1 MKKIFFAA
9 IAVALTLASCGN
21 QTKSASQVVDS
32 DSVATAVDTAA
43 TAVKSA
49 QDVISLL
56 NTQLTEKNGKDL
68 TQTLT
73 DLKAKYAELVKSGNL
88 EEAKKYAE
96 TVKQFVTEHTDQIKS
111 VVGDNATVNTLIT
124 GIKNLPTDV
133 AATADD
139 AVNAA
144 KAGAADAAKTVDA
157 AKEAAKTKANETV
170 ESAKETAKQ
179 KAGEAA
185 SKAAGDAM
193 KKLGL

>member
-56 NTQLTEKNGKDL
+56 NTQLTEKSGKDL

-96 TVKQFVTEHTDQIKS
+96 TVKQFVTEHADQIKS